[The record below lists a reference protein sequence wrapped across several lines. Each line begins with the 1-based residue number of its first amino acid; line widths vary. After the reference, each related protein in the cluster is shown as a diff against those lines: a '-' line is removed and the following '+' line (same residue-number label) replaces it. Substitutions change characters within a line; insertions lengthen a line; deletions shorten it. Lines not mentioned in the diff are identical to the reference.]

1 MDRSRDPAPS
11 LTKFLGIDYNLI
23 DASLLVVDQGSE
35 FYLSFGSY
43 LDGIYQIRMKDPLTL
58 MPGAQ
63 PVHLVRNTT
72 QRPDSLGKN
81 PIPLPPDPIEG
92 SFQFAWPVHGKIHFF
107 LFFSSGTFCGL
118 NTCGVPVGEEYKV
131 LLCRSIV
138 PTGPFVDKERKSCL
152 LENGR
157 TEILGSHGNV
167 YTPGGQGVYYDD
179 SMCSLII
186 CYHYRKLT
194 SQSIFLDRD

>member
-1 MDRSRDPAPS
+1 M
-11 LTKFLGIDYNLI
+11 
-23 DASLLVVDQGSE
+23 
-35 FYLSFGSY
+35 
-43 LDGIYQIRMKDPLTL
+43 
-58 MPGAQ
+58 
-63 PVHLVRNTT
+63 
-72 QRPDSLGKN
+72 
-81 PIPLPPDPIEG
+81 
-92 SFQFAWPVHGKIHFF
+92 
-107 LFFSSGTFCGL
+107 
-118 NTCGVPVGEEYKV
+118 PVGEEYKV

>member
-11 LTKFLGIDYNLI
+11 PTKFLGIDYNLI

-43 LDGIYQIRMKDPLTL
+43 LDGIYQIRMKDPLTV

-92 SFQFAWPVHGKIHFF
+92 SFQFA
-107 LFFSSGTFCGL
+107 
-118 NTCGVPVGEEYKV
+118 
-131 LLCRSIV
+131 
-138 PTGPFVDKERKSCL
+138 
-152 LENGR
+152 
-157 TEILGSHGNV
+157 
-167 YTPGGQGVYYDD
+167 
-179 SMCSLII
+179 
-186 CYHYRKLT
+186 
-194 SQSIFLDRD
+194 